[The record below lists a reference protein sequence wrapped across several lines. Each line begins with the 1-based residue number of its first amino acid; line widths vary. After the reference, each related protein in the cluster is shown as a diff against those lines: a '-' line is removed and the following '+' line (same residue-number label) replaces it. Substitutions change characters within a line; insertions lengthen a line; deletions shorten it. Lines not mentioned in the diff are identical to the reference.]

1 MFLSRFD
8 SETLLL
14 CTLSVLLG
22 ASLPWLCLRI
32 RRRRH
37 PKSVRAGIP
46 APDRSAPERVPACR
60 SVPSDF
66 AVRYL
71 RLVEIRSRSDVYVST
86 ETKRTIAEVVRKIGG
101 ERMTLTS
108 YVENILREHL
118 ENNRE
123 EINRLFRQCNTEK
136 IL

>member
-1 MFLSRFD
+1 MFLSQFD
-8 SETLLL
+8 SETLLF
-14 CTLSVLLG
+14 CTLSMLLG
-22 ASLPWLCLRI
+22 ASLPCLCLRI

-37 PKSVRAGIP
+37 PESVRTDIP

-66 AVRYL
+66 AARYL
-71 RLVEIRSRSDVYVST
+71 RLVEIRSRSAVYVST
-86 ETKRTIAEVVRKIGG
+86 ETKRTIAEIVRKIGG